1 MNHQVIPQRGLF
13 PHPKEEPVDCTGSLK
28 CVIKSHFR
36 KETTRHDQA
45 EAECEAAVAV
55 VLSSKKTSH
64 TSN

>member
-36 KETTRHDQA
+36 KETRHDQA